1 MGLIIPGVEIRV
13 IRELVPRPLGATG
26 VLGIVGPTE
35 VDRSSK
41 PLQALGSLQEFRE
54 TYGPA
59 SVMSL
64 PEVRQ
69 AFAAGLNQ
77 VVVVNIPPD
86 LMTAAAVEESV
97 QVNGSPAKL
106 EFRAKAG
113 GAWGNDLSVR
123 LVTRTGVAAGQEA
136 VEVQVFRKGT
146 DQPVETIRNLS
157 SRRDHARYF
166 VAAVSAESSFVR
178 ATLKTAA
185 APDAQV
191 LPDNTN
197 PDALPKPL
205 TGGQDAMPEAFAA
218 ALARLETFP
227 DVDMVAASHR
237 YGEANA
243 TQICAEIISHCER
256 MSRIARNRMGFG
268 QTIPTEDG
276 RPNMEVTT
284 RMASRLVSERF
295 VLVAPHGYMGAVIGM
310 IAGQR
315 YFESPTFKS
324 LPGVS
329 SLSFDFTDPQLE
341 ALIKAGVCAVDE
353 VPRKGISVVK
363 GITTDTGQI
372 NVTRVADRAVRH
384 VQNIAQDFIGL
395 LNTEAHR
402 LALKQRITE
411 AFTRMEREGAIV
423 PSTDGQSPAFAVS
436 VESTPDDFAAGVVR
450 IDTAVRPVRAIDY
463 IYATIKV
470 QAF

>member
-1 MGLIIPGVEIRV
+1 MSLIIPGVEIRV

-35 VDRSSK
+35 IDRANK

-54 TYGPA
+54 TYGSA
-59 SVMSL
+59 SIMAL

-77 VVVVNIPPD
+77 VVVANIPPD
-86 LMTAAAVEESV
+86 QLETAWVEENV
-97 QVNGSPAKL
+97 QVNGAPGKI
-106 EFRAKAG
+106 EFRARAG

-123 LVTRTGVAAGQEA
+123 VVSRSATV
-136 VEVQVFRKGT
+136 VEVQVFVKGS
-146 DQPVETIRNLS
+146 DQPAEVIRNLS
-157 SRRDHARYF
+157 SAKDQDRYF
-166 VAAVSAESSFVR
+166 VNVVNAESGFVR
-178 ATLKTAA
+178 ATLKTVA

-191 LPDNTN
+191 VPDNAN
-197 PDALPKPL
+197 PAAPPKPL
-205 TGGQDAMPEAFAA
+205 TGGQDALPAA
-218 ALARLETFP
+218 YATALARLETFT

-237 YGEANA
+237 YGETNA
-243 TQICAEIISHCER
+243 TQIYADIISHCER
-256 MSRIARNRMGFG
+256 MSKIARNRMGFG
-268 QTIPTEDG
+268 QTIPTVDG
-276 RPNMEVTT
+276 APNMEVTL

-295 VLVAPHGYMGAVIGM
+295 VFVAPYNYMGSVIGM

-315 YFESPTFKS
+315 YFESPTFKT
-324 LPGVS
+324 LGGVS

-341 ALIKAGVCAVDE
+341 SLIKGGVCAVDE
-353 VPRKGISVVK
+353 VPRKGIACIK
-363 GITTDTGQI
+363 GVTTDTGQI

-384 VQNIAQDFIGL
+384 VQNIAQDYIGL

-411 AFTRMEREGAIV
+411 AFTRMEKEGAIV